1 MNTPPNST
9 SGLLARLSA
18 QVGRFAT
25 VGVLNTLVDFLLF
38 NAFWAWLK
46 PATPAGLA
54 LIAAA
59 AAGVATVNS
68 YRLNAT
74 WTFRQS
80 GHGRGVAARFVGF
93 ALLGIAV
100 QTGTALFVSHKLLSG
115 MPASPVVIAN
125 AAKLCAVLAAF
136 LVTFAGYRIAVF
148 TPPSLLRFRESFALP
163 PDGGLPSAAPF
174 AGILLL
180 ALAVRIGFVLLAP
193 VAYGDAVS
201 YSWVAWAIGH
211 GHPDQADVF
220 WHSLFDY
227 WQAMLVWLGLQQ
239 YPALVVASLLPGVA
253 VVLPAMLLASRLYGK
268 PVALVVGL
276 AVALHPRLVEYSVNG
291 YAEMF
296 FLNAALWGVWGVTA
310 LIGEPTRRA
319 PALAAGAGLATWV
332 LVRNEALPVALLL
345 LMAPPVLCRDH
356 SWRSWLPPA
365 ALALVAATAIT
376 GLTFAADAQFFGKP
390 QFLAKAANASRIHV
404 EMLDPVA
411 AASETYALAASPR
424 PAGAG
429 PGPDRLRVMLERWPR
444 NIAYTLERL
453 PGVLLSPIF
462 LAALLLPALVR
473 RRAAGRREWPL
484 LLFSLWPVLF
494 YPLLQLEPRML
505 FPVVI
510 GACIFGAAGLVALGH
525 FLDDR
530 IQRSGLRNAPA
541 AATLALLVP
550 LVVLLAL
557 RSEAERGAHRQVG
570 AWIAANVP
578 EGVAIYGDGYGYVAA
593 SSFWAGRQAKPRPW
607 TESAEALAAWAES
620 RGPVIVII
628 YDGFLREFNPG
639 LAGTGA
645 MGSLASLATLPMRG
659 TDTARVWADA
669 SAVARITR
677 PSPQLAAA
685 GTAAPPSR
693 E

>member
-1 MNTPPNST
+1 VNTPPLST

-18 QVGRFAT
+18 QAGRFAS
-25 VGVLNTLVDFLLF
+25 VGVLNTLVDFVLF
-38 NAFWAWLK
+38 NALWAWLE
-46 PATPAGLA
+46 PRTPAGLA
-54 LIAAA
+54 LVAAA
-59 AAGVATVNS
+59 AAGVATLNS
-68 YRLNAT
+68 YLLNAH

-115 MPASPVVIAN
+115 MQASPVVIAN

-148 TPPSLLRFRESFALP
+148 TPASLLRFRESFSLL
-163 PDGGLPSAAPF
+163 PDGRLPSAAPF

-180 ALAVRIGFVLLAP
+180 ALAVRIGFILLAP

-211 GHPDQADVF
+211 GHPEQADVF

-227 WQAMLVWLGLQQ
+227 WQAILVWLGLQQ
-239 YPALVVASLLPGVA
+239 YPALVIASLLPGMA

-268 PVALVVGL
+268 SAAVIAGL

-296 FLNAALWGVWGVTA
+296 FLNAALWGVWGVTT
-310 LIGEPTRRA
+310 LIGEPKRRA
-319 PALAAGAGLATWV
+319 AALASGAGLAAWV

-345 LMAPPVLCRDH
+345 MMVPPVLSR
-356 SWRSWLPPA
+356 SLGWRSWLPSVT
-365 ALALVAATAIT
+365 LALVAATVIT

-390 QFLAKAANASRIHV
+390 QFLAKAANASRLHV

-411 AASETYALAASPR
+411 AASETYGMAKSSQ
-424 PAGAG
+424 PAVTG
-429 PGPDRLRVMLERWPR
+429 PGPNRLQVMLERWPR
-444 NIAYTLERL
+444 NIAYSLERL

-484 LLFSLWPVLF
+484 LLFSLWPLLF

-510 GACIFGAAGLVALGH
+510 GACIFGAAGLVALGR

-530 IQRSGLRNAPA
+530 VQWTVLRHAPA
-541 AATLALLVP
+541 AATLVLLVP

-578 EGVAIYGDGYGYVAA
+578 RDVALYGDGYGYVAA

-607 TESAEALAAWAES
+607 TESGEALAAWAES
-620 RGPVIVII
+620 QGPAVVIV

-639 LAGTGA
+639 LAGTGG
-645 MGSLASLATLPMRG
+645 MGSLTRLATLPMHG
-659 TDTARVWADA
+659 ADTARVWADA
-669 SAVARITR
+669 AAIAQITR
-677 PSPQLAAA
+677 PSPPLAAT
-685 GTAAPPSR
+685 GWAAPPSR